1 MEVGAHA
8 AEVEVGA
15 FGADLED
22 EFVGGFVDKGA
33 RVVDPAAEGGSVGW
47 GGVVDEGDA
56 GLADV
61 FEADDDFGFSA

>member
-8 AEVEVGA
+8 A
-15 FGADLED
+15 
-22 EFVGGFVDKGA
+22 DKGA
-33 RVVDPAAEGGSVGW
+33 RGVDHDAEGGSVGW